1 MSVVSMTG
9 FARAEGTAAGA
20 RWTWEIKTVNGKGLD
35 MRLRLAPGYD
45 AIEPAARTA
54 IQSACAR
61 GSVSA
66 TLTVKR
72 EEQAPTV
79 RVNQT
84 VLDAVIDAMA
94 QAGRRIDAAAP
105 RLDGLFA
112 IRGVLETQEHEET
125 DEDRA
130 TLAAAALAGLDRAL
144 ADCVAMR
151 RNEGAALAR
160 VLVERLDEIAALTRE
175 AENNPARSPAA
186 IRTRLETQIATL
198 METARGLDPDRLHQE
213 ALLIAAKVDIR
224 EEIDRL
230 DAHVAASRALLTA
243 GGPIGRKLDFLAQEF
258 NREVNTLCSKSND
271 VSLTATGIALKTVIE
286 QFREQVQNIE

>member
-9 FARAEGTAAGA
+9 FARAEGAAAGA

-35 MRLRLAPGYD
+35 IRLRVAPGYD
-45 AIEPAARTA
+45 AIEGPARTA
-54 IQSACAR
+54 IQAACAR

-72 EEQAPTV
+72 DEQAPTV

-84 VLDAVIDAMA
+84 VLDAVIEAMA

-112 IRGVLETQEHEET
+112 IRGVLETQEREET

-130 TLAAAALAGLDRAL
+130 ALASAALAGLDHAL
-144 ADCVAMR
+144 ADCVTMR
-151 RNEGAALAR
+151 RNEGTALAR
-160 VLVERLDEIAALTRE
+160 VLFDRLDEIAVLTRE

-198 METARGLDPDRLHQE
+198 IDTGRGLDPDRLHQE